1 MNCCLFWLK
10 NSYQSSSISY
20 STLPIMNFIIAE
32 DEPDIELETEIS
44 DIHAWFKDIKLYYHY
59 DKSPK
64 SILKIKEKVN
74 YTPVVPNPEYRALGK
89 NKDGCRD
96 KEDLVLILKAIQ
108 PRGTQC
114 PKCKKDK
121 SYISLQ
127 IQKRAGDEGAS
138 VKYECL
144 DRNCGYSDFLE

>member
-20 STLPIMNFIIAE
+20 SILPIMNFIIAE
-32 DEPDIELETEIS
+32 DEPDVELETEVS
-44 DIHAWFKDIKLYYHY
+44 EIHTWFKDIKLYYHY
-59 DKSPK
+59 DKPPK
-64 SILKIKEKVN
+64 SVLKIKERAH
-74 YTPVVPNPEYRALGK
+74 YTPVQSNPEYRDLGK
-89 NKDGCRD
+89 NENKSRD
-96 KEDLVLILKAIQ
+96 KEDLAMILKAIQ
-108 PRGTQC
+108 PRGTKC

-144 DRNCGYSDFLE
+144 DRTCGYSNFLE